1 MLSIPFDTGGPH
13 GKGTARLDLDPG
25 RSGSANALRL
35 RISDPSGK
43 AVDVPEVK
51 VSFTQKAKKIG
62 PLPVVPKHAYKGHW
76 RANGVQL
83 PVPGQWQLSLLVRT
97 SDIDQVTETKNV
109 KIG

>member
-1 MLSIPFDTGGPH
+1 M
-13 GKGTARLDLDPG
+13 
-25 RSGSANALRL
+25 L

-62 PLPVVPKHAYKGHW
+62 PLPVVPKRAGKGHW
-76 RANGVQL
+76 RATGVQL
-83 PVPGQWQLSLLVRT
+83 PVPGQWQLSLPVRT